1 MRPSLVTL
9 LLALA
14 SLGVACG
21 GFEGEGMRPEGIRVV
36 SGRIVPPDPRVLSRG
51 QVALQLAAVSIDA
64 REDAP
69 VRAFAA
75 GSAFN
80 PAEGG
85 SFRIALPTDHA
96 FVLLFQVPKTSA
108 PEPGTLVARIRF
120 PKNAGGELGDILGAK
135 AQNAPDLADLDLG
148 TVEISRTQL
157 SGGNGPA
164 DNIVLLGEKQSKN
177 PLAVQDSDGDGVPDK
192 DDPDDDDDLIP
203 DEGDDDAN
211 GDGVPDR
218 LQSLD
223 SLADEDGDR
232 VPDALE

>member
-1 MRPSLVTL
+1 MSARAVFVLG
-9 LLALA
+9 LAC
-14 SLGVACG
+14 LGLGCS
-21 GFEGEGMRPEGIRVV
+21 GFDGEGMRPDGIRVV
-36 SGRIVPPDPRVLSRG
+36 SGRIIAPDPRVLFRG

-75 GSAFN
+75 GTAFN

-85 SFRIALPTDHA
+85 SFRIALPSDHA
-96 FVLLFQVPKTSA
+96 FVLFFQVPKTSA
-108 PEPGTLVARIRF
+108 PEPGTLVARFRF
-120 PKNAGGELGDILGAK
+120 PKNAGGDLGDVLGAK

-148 TVEISRTQL
+148 TVEISRPQL

-177 PLAVQDSDGDGVPDK
+177 PLSVQDSDGDGVPDK

-203 DEGDDDAN
+203 DDGDDDAN